1 MPSTPGAPLLALTRP
16 SARPRFSRESSR
28 SHNETSRPG
37 RTASPECADRPLR
50 STAVLNGTSTSPPGS
65 RPACAGCLRLLRPA
79 RAAPTPPPHPAF
91 GPSRL
96 MSVPPPV
103 LRPLLTSARSTPTSR
118 CEPSARRHHSTTDT
132 RADLPGQERS
142 ISPCARRV
150 YVTTLLMVTGF
161 TFLSRLTQIAQPHT
175 RFVFLGAGFRLG
187 LPSHPA
193 SRRRSCLRLGVSTTC
208 APTQGRVIS
217 PHRESARRGRTRSPH
232 QRPGRQRP
240 PSRAR
245 TPGRPAAPRPA
256 ICRSQPA
263 SPRAGVSAG
272 SCLDARAD
280 TCGVLSSGAAAP

>member
-150 YVTTLLMVTGF
+150 YDATLSIVTGF
-161 TFLSRLTQIAQPHT
+161 TFLSRLTQIAPGTARERH
-175 RFVFLGAGFRLG
+175 
-187 LPSHPA
+187 
-193 SRRRSCLRLGVSTTC
+193 LRAVD
-208 APTQGRVIS
+208 
-217 PHRESARRGRTRSPH
+217 
-232 QRPGRQRP
+232 RQRP
-240 PSRAR
+240 AR
-245 TPGRPAAPRPA
+245 VHRPHPHHRPATPPPHPQRIRRPLQHPPAAPDPQPETTRRQDPRRARPRQHQLPETRPA
-256 ICRSQPA
+256 RRPG
-263 SPRAGVSAG
+263 PRVFAGRV
-272 SCLDARAD
+272 R
-280 TCGVLSSGAAAP
+280 